1 MRISDWS
8 SDVCSSDLAVT
19 GESRTAS
26 AQKARAAWDGAME
39 DIATAMPATQ
49 LVDALFGTG
58 LVRPLDEKLSTR
70 LAYLTAAAKHN
81 YAIDLPSGMDSE
93 KFGRASVREKGCQYV

>member
-70 LAYLTAAAKHN
+70 LAYPTAAAKHS
-81 YAIDLPSGMDSE
+81 YAIRSE
-93 KFGRASVREKGCQYV
+93 ESRVGKACFRTFSARWWPDH